1 LDEHTYLGDVSERD
15 KPWDTHRQQS
25 EQVES
30 LYRGSEFGR
39 YAERMQTCSRFLG
52 FNWGQKEDTGEVAL
66 KLQDTRFCRVR
77 NCPVC
82 QWRKSLMWRAR
93 FYNAVPKLI
102 ESYPTYRYVFLTLTV
117 KNCAVTDLGTTVAVM
132 NRAWMK
138 LSKRK
143 QFPALGW
150 LKAVEVTRNQDVRS
164 QSFGT
169 AHPHMHVLLVVAPGY
184 FKGSVYIKQETWR
197 ELWQS
202 CLGADYLPVV
212 NVKAVKP
219 KTGQDVA
226 AVLRSAVTETL
237 KYTVK
242 PDDLVGTSGCAERVV
257 NQQWLVELTRQ
268 LKGTRSV
275 AVGGILRGFI
285 ADSDPDDLIH
295 PEGSEVGADVDA
307 ESLLWF
313 GWRSQ
318 VKRYAAEKKN
328 V

>member
-1 LDEHTYLGDVSERD
+1 
-15 KPWDTHRQQS
+15 
-25 EQVES
+25 
-30 LYRGSEFGR
+30 
-39 YAERMQTCSRFLG
+39 
-52 FNWGQKEDTGEVAL
+52 
-66 KLQDTRFCRVR
+66 
-77 NCPVC
+77 
-82 QWRKSLMWRAR
+82 MWRAR

-102 ESYPTYRYVFLTLTV
+102 ETYPIYRYVFLTLTV
-117 KNCAVTDLGTTVAVM
+117 KNCAVTDLGATVAAM
-132 NRAWMK
+132 NAAWMK
-138 LSKRK
+138 LTKRK
-143 QFPALGW
+143 AFPALGW

-164 QSFGT
+164 HSFGT

-184 FKGSVYIKQETWR
+184 FGKGYIKQETWR

-202 CLGADYLPVV
+202 CLGVDYLPVV

-219 KTGQDVA
+219 RAGQDVA
-226 AVLRSAVTETL
+226 AALRSALTETL

-242 PDDLVGTSGCAERVV
+242 PDDLVGMSGDAERLV

-295 PEGSEVGADVDA
+295 PEGAQEGEEANA

-313 GWRSQ
+313 SWRSQ